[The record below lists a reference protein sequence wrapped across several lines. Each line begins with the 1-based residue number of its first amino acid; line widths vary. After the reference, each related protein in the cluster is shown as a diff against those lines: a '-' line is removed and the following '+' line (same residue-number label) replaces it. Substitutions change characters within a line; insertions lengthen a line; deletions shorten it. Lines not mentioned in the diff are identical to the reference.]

1 MLRIT
6 VQEDDGLPAIAEIP
20 SEQGPALRSAIN
32 EIRNE
37 VGARLEGSFTF
48 AKEFA
53 LTNAASALGTLA
65 AAINKVIPNEDPD
78 YE

>member
-1 MLRIT
+1 MIRIT
-6 VQEDDGLPAIAEIP
+6 VEEEGRKVTTEIP
-20 SEQGPALRSAIN
+20 SEQGPALRSALA

-53 LTNAASALGTLA
+53 LTRAVSALGALA
-65 AAINKVIPNEDPD
+65 AAVNDVIPTEDVD

>member
-1 MLRIT
+1 VIRIT
-6 VQEDDGLPAIAEIP
+6 VQEGTRIATAEIP
-20 SEQGPALRSAIN
+20 SEQGPALRAAIG

-53 LTNAASALGTLA
+53 LTRASSALGTLA
-65 AAINKVIPNEDPD
+65 AAINQVITEEDPD